1 MWDSTLHTK
10 ITVICYIPPSVAFPD
25 SIDDVGTL
33 GRIYMLW
40 CLVPSAFSQQPGARC
55 AVMTMIWV
63 V

>member
-10 ITVICYIPPSVAFPD
+10 ITVICYVPPSVAFPD

-40 CLVPSAFSQQPGARC
+40 CLQPDALC
-55 AVMTMIWV
+55 AMVNMIWV
-63 V
+63 T